1 MILQISLYLEFLI
14 EAQNDG
20 SSLDNFWCIITALFF
35 YYWVSAFHVISI
47 IVLLTMKKAHSSKK
61 NKGKLSSNKV
71 SDGVTK
77 TKDWPYLII
86 VAFLGKSIILLLVLI
101 YIHVSSFETICWI
114 SVCPKVIIQ
123 DFECIAESSI
133 VCIRWSTMVSR

>member
-1 MILQISLYLEFLI
+1 
-14 EAQNDG
+14 
-20 SSLDNFWCIITALFF
+20 
-35 YYWVSAFHVISI
+35 
-47 IVLLTMKKAHSSKK
+47 MKKAHSNKK

-101 YIHVSSFETICWI
+101 YIHVSSFVGSQYVQRLSFRILN
-114 SVCPKVIIQ
+114 
-123 DFECIAESSI
+123 A
-133 VCIRWSTMVSR
+133 